1 MELETESTGPYLAT
15 AVLCE
20 KVLREAD
27 GVVSLIRI
35 VDRLVVS
42 TSGPVP
48 ALPTQWAVQ
57 SELTLFIAF
66 KPGAALGKE
75 QVVVQVERPDGIRSQ
90 LANLPRVFEGED
102 RGAQATLPLS
112 AVPLHQEGL
121 YWFHVRLGDRLITK
135 ASLRLTILHQ
145 QTALPV

>member
-1 MELETESTGPYLAT
+1 MEFASESSGPYLAT

-20 KVLREAD
+20 KVLRESD

-35 VDRLVVS
+35 VDRIVVS

-48 ALPTQWAVQ
+48 ELPAQWAVQ
-57 SELTLFIAF
+57 SELTLFVAF

-75 QVVVQVERPDGIRSQ
+75 QVVIQIERPDGIRST
-90 LANLPRVFEGED
+90 LANLPVVFEGED
-102 RGAQATLPLS
+102 RGAQALLALN

-121 YWFHVRLGDRLITK
+121 YWFHIRLGEQFVTK

-145 QTALPV
+145 QTGLPV